1 MRCVRG
7 LGWVEM
13 ERCRP
18 SVGPGEAEAM
28 GFNYLL
34 GTSHIDL
41 DPDLE
46 ETCPFNFA
54 ILLEVSGTVKL
65 KLKNGHTV
73 HATCPGR
80 PHFVGR

>member
-1 MRCVRG
+1 MHCVRG
-7 LGWVEM
+7 PGWVEM

-34 GTSHIDL
+34 WTSHVDL

-46 ETCPFNFA
+46 ETSPFKFA
-54 ILLEVSGTVKL
+54 ITIRTAYVIGNWT
-65 KLKNGHTV
+65 
-73 HATCPGR
+73 
-80 PHFVGR
+80 VGRRSVARRDSRVARM